1 MRTMLSL
8 SLVALLAAGAVQ
20 AQAPLTVT
28 NTANAGEGS
37 LRDALEQ
44 AAMHREGAR
53 IVILTEG
60 DIAVDSGLAYPGQV
74 PLEIVGQGQTISID
88 EDETIFTASQGA
100 SVSISDLTF
109 EGPGGFSIEN
119 KSQTGGAK
127 GIFLQ
132 MRDEQ
137 AGEIRLVLDGV
148 TVRGVS
154 GHGIHVSDCSMA
166 DLCGGGSGGEGT
178 GSRVTLVAEL
188 NEVTVENV
196 GTGAFDRDGLRIDE
210 RGEGGIAATIRRS
223 SFTGIGA
230 DGVELDEAGEG
241 DVIVTATDSVFSDNG
256 FYCDPEIMAQYL
268 PDQPEGEFEP
278 GQMPESGIPAKVD
291 GSPDD
296 ACIERTVDTYDDGSV
311 EEYEIALDLDD
322 GFDVDEADDGSL
334 DILVIGGEVNGNRD
348 EGMDM
353 DEMGAGDLVASY
365 VGTAASGNSDD
376 AYKHSEADDGSA
388 LGVLSGA
395 SADDNGGVGF
405 VYEEEGAGD
414 VTVDVTDVTTSGND
428 DGETSLEFVQE
439 DDGAGTVTIT
449 GGALAEDVDAEGVD
463 VTQD

>member
-1 MRTMLSL
+1 MRTTLSL

-20 AQAPLTVT
+20 AQAPITVT
-28 NTANAGEGS
+28 NTANSGEGS
-37 LRDALEQ
+37 FRHALEL
-44 AAMHREGAR
+44 AAQEREGAR

-60 DIAVDSGLAYPGQV
+60 DIAVESGLAYTGQV
-74 PLEIVGQGQTISID
+74 PVEIVGRGQTISLD
-88 EDETIFTASQGA
+88 VDETIFDSTQGA
-100 SVSISDLTF
+100 SVSITDLSF

-119 KSQTGGAK
+119 KSKTGGAK
-127 GIFLQ
+127 GISLQ

-137 AGEIRLVLDGV
+137 AGEARLVLDTV
-148 TVRGVS
+148 AVRGVS

-166 DLCGGGSGGEGT
+166 DQCGAGSGGAGS
-178 GSRVTLVAEL
+178 GSRVSIVAEL
-188 NEVTVENV
+188 SDVIVENV

-210 RGEGGIAATIRRS
+210 RGDGGIRATIRRS

-230 DGVELDEAGEG
+230 DGVELDEGGAG
-241 DVIVTATDSVFSDNG
+241 DVIVTATDSTFSKNG

-278 GQMPESGIPAKVD
+278 GQMPESDIPAKVE

-296 ACIERTVDTYDDGSV
+296 ACIERAVETYDDGSV
-311 EEYEIALDLDD
+311 EEYEFALDLDD

-334 DILVIGGEVNGNRD
+334 DILVVGGEVNGNLD

-353 DEMGAGDLVASY
+353 DEMGAGDLVATY
-365 VGTAASGNSDD
+365 VGTAASGNTDD
-376 AYKHSEADDGSA
+376 AYKHSEADDGA
-388 LGVLSGA
+388 AIGLLSGA
-395 SADDNGGVGF
+395 SANDNGGVGF

-414 VTVDVTDVTTSGND
+414 VTAEVTDVTTSGND

-439 DDGAGTVTIT
+439 DDGVGTVTIT
-449 GGALAEDVDAEGVD
+449 GGTLAEEMAAEGVELS
-463 VTQD
+463 QN